1 MACAAVLTAAQCFA
15 AQAAS
20 PVVRVKAKLTAFD
33 GQVMTLEPLPEKEI
47 VNPAAPKAAG
57 AKGGM
62 PQLPQ
67 ISVPQNNLPQAS
79 APKAG
84 PFTVAVLPDTRY
96 VGSSKAAL
104 DGVKPG
110 AYAGAAVTQGPD
122 GSLKAVDV
130 YLYAEALRG
139 SGEGRFFE
147 VERLIINGVVSAVQP
162 PSADGKQSGSLT
174 LHYRGAALS
183 GLGRGRTLCEG
194 RASPPAYAS
203 ALACQADAVIAVPA
217 GAQVSALSPGDKGLL
232 VPGSLVTV
240 AMTKTQDNKDVT
252 PGVIVEKAMANPPAP
267 P

>member
-1 MACAAVLTAAQCFA
+1 MACAAILTAAQCIA

-20 PVVRVKAKLTAFD
+20 PIVRVKAKLTAFD

-47 VNPAAPKAAG
+47 VNPAAPKAG
-57 AKGGM
+57 TAKGGM

-67 ISVPQNNLPQAS
+67 ASVPQNNLPQAS
-79 APKAG
+79 ASKAG

-96 VGSSKAAL
+96 VGSSRAAL

-110 AYAGAAVTQGPD
+110 DYAGAAVTQGTD

-147 VERLIINGVVSAVQP
+147 VERLIINGVVSAIQP
-162 PSADGKQSGSLT
+162 PDGKQSGSLT
-174 LHYRGAALS
+174 LHYRGAVLS

-203 ALACQADAVIAVPA
+203 ALACQADAVITVPA
-217 GAQVSALSPGDKGLL
+217 GAPVSALSPGDKSLL

>member
-20 PVVRVKAKLTAFD
+20 PIVRVKAKLTAFD

-47 VNPAAPKAAG
+47 VIPAAPKAG
-57 AKGGM
+57 TAKGGM

-67 ISVPQNNLPQAS
+67 ASVSQAGAS
-79 APKAG
+79 KAG

-96 VGSSKAAL
+96 VGSSRAAL

-110 AYAGAAVTQGPD
+110 DYAGAAVTQGTD

-162 PSADGKQSGSLT
+162 PDGKQSGSLT
-174 LHYRGAALS
+174 LHYRGAVLS

-203 ALACQADAVIAVPA
+203 ALACQADAVITVPA
-217 GAQVSALSPGDKGLL
+217 GAQVSALSPGDKSLL
-232 VPGSLVTV
+232 VPGSMVTV
-240 AMTKTQDNKDVT
+240 AMTKTQDNRDVT
-252 PGVIVEKAMANPPAP
+252 PGVVVEKAMANPPAP